1 MRSRAIAIWSVAA
14 AAAIALTGAGPAH
27 SARAAARAADRAIGE
42 TTVLADVPYPG
53 HPGGIVVDG
62 TTAYVDTFNPVTR
75 AADDYDAIFTYNVAT
90 GKLRED
96 RPNPIRVPRMMS
108 PTV

>member
-1 MRSRAIAIWSVAA
+1 MRSRGIAIRGVIA

-27 SARAAARAADRAIGE
+27 SARAADRLIGE
-42 TTVLADVPYPG
+42 TTVLAGVPDPG

-62 TTAYVDTFNPVTR
+62 NTAYVDTFNPVTR

-96 RPNPIRVPRMMS
+96 RPNPIRVPR
-108 PTV
+108 